1 MNKDDYKKFIGKR
14 IRESREQLKLTREQ
28 LSELCDIEPSFLSAV
43 ENGQKSMTL
52 YYFKKICV
60 ALHISADYIL
70 GIETENNN
78 DTSLLMKYISNM
90 NEEDFKCTENI
101 IIVKV
106 SKYNKAEVSTS
117 HLIILMH
124 KVYTAKNNML

>member
-52 YYFKKICV
+52 YYFRKICI

-101 IIVKV
+101 IIELVKHF
-106 SKYNKAEVSTS
+106 NK
-117 HLIILMH
+117 
-124 KVYTAKNNML
+124 